1 MPVLFSTTLTL
12 LATVSGRVRQAL
24 TTPADDE
31 GASTLELVI
40 IILGLVTVAGI
51 LVTAL
56 TAAVSSRVAQIQ

>member
-1 MPVLFSTTLTL
+1 MPVLLSTTLTL
-12 LATVSGRVRQAL
+12 LATVCGRVRSAL
-24 TTPADDE
+24 TTQADDE